1 MENPIFMKIQSL
13 NLTSSKSEQIDLQK
27 LMLFEHSNGAAGKEL
42 LRSDLIKMGLF
53 IDSNLSAKMFIDKIG
68 LLLCHSHIELR
79 LS

>member
-1 MENPIFMKIQSL
+1 
-13 NLTSSKSEQIDLQK
+13 
-27 LMLFEHSNGAAGKEL
+27 MLFEHSNGAAGKEL